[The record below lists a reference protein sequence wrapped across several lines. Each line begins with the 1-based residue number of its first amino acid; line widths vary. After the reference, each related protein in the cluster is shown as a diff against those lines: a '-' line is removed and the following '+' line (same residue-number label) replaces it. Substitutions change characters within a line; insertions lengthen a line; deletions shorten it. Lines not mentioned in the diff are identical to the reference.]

1 MSKEVT
7 MRASK
12 RKPSKEAK
20 ALAGKVR
27 HIMVEGAGNGA
38 TTKTFMHPA
47 AGENQY
53 DMADPQPMVHTTAA
67 GLGAHI
73 AQQTADWF
81 PKAAAKPKG
90 KMAAAPAPADDGDD
104 DAQAA

>member
-20 ALAGKVR
+20 AMAGKVR
-27 HIMVEGAGNGA
+27 HIMIEGAGNGA
-38 TTKTFMHPA
+38 TTKTFMHPP
-47 AGENQY
+47 AGTQPY
-53 DMADPQPMVHTTAA
+53 DMPDPQPMVHTSAA

-81 PKAAAKPKG
+81 PKTAAKG
-90 KMAAAPAPADDGDD
+90 KAAPAANDDDGDE
-104 DAQAA
+104 AQAA